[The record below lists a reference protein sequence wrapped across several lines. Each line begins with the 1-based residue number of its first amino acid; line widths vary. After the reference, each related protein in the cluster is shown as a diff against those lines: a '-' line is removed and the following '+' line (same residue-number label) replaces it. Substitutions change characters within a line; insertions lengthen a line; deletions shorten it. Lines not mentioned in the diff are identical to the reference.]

1 MHGSTVTY
9 RSVSLNIDGGWV
21 AKILS
26 IATSSAWR
34 VPQRERF
41 VSLRPLAIM
50 RESCT
55 NTQPTGTSLFWRA
68 EVAIRRA
75 DCMYA
80 WWMVGG
86 GAVGLRGS
94 FDGVVV
100 ASIGVP
106 EFGAVAIA
114 VMAGMAG
121 MGGALGMAVPIA
133 IFDDSIWIRRSR
145 SIQCFPVRSFAV
157 LKCLFALLVKKVV
170 RKRRGGTGGRWL
182 VGCFV
187 CDK

>member
-1 MHGSTVTY
+1 
-9 RSVSLNIDGGWV
+9 
-21 AKILS
+21 
-26 IATSSAWR
+26 
-34 VPQRERF
+34 
-41 VSLRPLAIM
+41 
-50 RESCT
+50 
-55 NTQPTGTSLFWRA
+55 
-68 EVAIRRA
+68 
-75 DCMYA
+75 
-80 WWMVGG
+80 MVGG

-100 ASIGVP
+100 ASIGAP

-121 MGGALGMAVPIA
+121 MAGMAVPIA

-170 RKRRGGTGGRWL
+170 RKRRGGNGGSL
-182 VGCFV
+182 VGGVFRL
-187 CDK
+187 